1 MIYIYRFFLNII
13 LIISPLIILIRL
25 INKKE
30 DPKRFLE
37 KFTIFSKIRKKGK
50 LIWFHTVSVGELKS
64 VLPLLKRLEKDKNIS
79 QILITS
85 STLSSSRMFYNLKFK
100 KTIHQF
106 FPIDNNFITKRFLKY
121 WSPDLAIFVDS
132 EIWPNMLKN
141 LKKKNIKRILIN
153 ARISKRSF
161 KKWKILGSFAK
172 DLFQT
177 FNFCYPQNQ
186 ESKEHLKKIGAF
198 NIKFLGNIKFI
209 QNEINQNSLE
219 KNFKRFIKSK
229 NVWGAI
235 STHPG
240 EEKICAE
247 IHLSLL
253 KKYKNL
259 LLILIPRHTN
269 RINDIKKELIN
280 FDQYIH
286 VRSEKKPINKNT
298 KIYLVDTYGETDL
311 FFEISKIVF
320 MGKSLSKINLGGQN
334 PLEAARK
341 NCIILHGPKVS
352 NFNEIYNYL
361 DKQKISIS
369 VKNKNQFLNKM
380 MFLLKNK
387 SNSKKIQNKLNKI
400 GTQILKLNLKEI
412 RSFIK

>member
-1 MIYIYRFFLNII
+1 MIYIYRFLLNII
-13 LIISPLIILIRL
+13 LIISPLIILIRI

-37 KFTIFSKIRKKGK
+37 KFTIFSKKRKRGK
-50 LIWFHTVSVGELKS
+50 LIWFHAVSVGELKS
-64 VLPLLKRLEKDKNIS
+64 TIPLLKNLEKDKNIS

-85 STLSSSRMFYNLKFK
+85 TTLSSSKMFSNLRFK

-106 FPIDNNFITKRFLKY
+106 FPIDNNFLTKRFLKY
-121 WSPDLAIFVDS
+121 WTPDLAIFVDS

-161 KKWKILGSFAK
+161 EKWKILGNFSKNF
-172 DLFQT
+172 FQT

-186 ESKEHLKKIGAF
+186 ESKKYLKKF
-198 NIKFLGNIKFI
+198 EVSNIKYLGNIKFI
-209 QNEINQNSLE
+209 QNEINIKNLD
-219 KNFKRFIKSK
+219 KNFKKFIKSK
-229 NVWGAI
+229 KVWGAI

-247 IHLSLL
+247 VHSMLL

-259 LLILIPRHTN
+259 LLVLIPRHTN
-269 RINDIKKELIN
+269 RISDIQKELLN
-280 FDQYIH
+280 FKDFVH
-286 VRSEKKPINKNT
+286 VRSEKKPIHKNT

-320 MGKSLSKINLGGQN
+320 MGKSLSKSIVGGQN

-361 DKQKISIS
+361 DKQKISIN
-369 VKNKNQFLNKM
+369 VRNKNQLFKKM
-380 MFLLKNK
+380 IFLLKNK
-387 SNSKKIQNKLNKI
+387 NNSEKIQEKLNKI
-400 GTQILKLNLKEI
+400 GNQILRLNLKEI
-412 RSFIK
+412 RSFLK